1 MRCAVVEAAAGVSK
15 PELLVCIT
23 CRQGREL
30 VPGEACAG
38 EALHGA
44 LEARLAGMAEPP
56 VRLRAVKCFAACQRG
71 CVAAITTPGKWTYL
85 LGGLEAGL
93 AEDLLAYGATYAGSA
108 SGAVLPSRRPE
119 SLRAAVIGR
128 IPSLT
133 VQEPQA

>member
-1 MRCAVVEAAAGVSK
+1 MDAAAGISR

-23 CRQGREL
+23 CRQGREP
-30 VPGEACAG
+30 VPGEDCPG
-38 EALHGA
+38 QALHGA
-44 LEARLAGMAEPP
+44 LEARLAGMEAPP
-56 VRLRAVKCFAACQRG
+56 VTLRPVKCFAACQRG
-71 CVAAITTPGKWTYL
+71 CVAAITAPGKWTYL

-93 AEDLLAYGATYAGSA
+93 AEDLLTYGATYAASA
-108 SGAVLPSRRPE
+108 SGTVLPSRRPE